1 MRPSASRVRAAAR
14 SRSPSTVTSHATA
27 RARRPPALS
36 SAASRSNRSTR
47 RAASAT
53 SAPARPNSRASAAPI
68 PDDAPVMKTMCP
80 ANRPTTLRVLED
92 ERFLGERGGHLRLP
106 HGVAV
111 VALRRRL
118 RVVGLGLGELLLRLV
133 EQRPRLRGELGRLG
147 SLHKVLRL
155 LDHDGTGERPRPD
168 DSAGDHHRSEEH
180 TSELQSLTNLVC
192 RLLLEKKK
200 KQQN

>member
-1 MRPSASRVRAAAR
+1 GGRAAVPGWTRPAGA
-14 SRSPSTVTSHATA
+14 PHAPTGA
-27 RARRPPALS
+27 GRRAGRS
-36 SAASRSNRSTR
+36 SAAGRSTGSAR

-147 SLHKVLRL
+147 SLRKV
-155 LDHDGTGERPRPD
+155 
-168 DSAGDHHRSEEH
+168 
-180 TSELQSLTNLVC
+180 
-192 RLLLEKKK
+192 
-200 KQQN
+200 